1 VRTAHPDEVM
11 QAMAPFL
18 ASKQVL
24 NLEVR
29 NQTLEDVYVSIIQ
42 GDKG

>member
-1 VRTAHPDEVM
+1 M

-18 ASKQVL
+18 SSKQIL

-42 GDKG
+42 GEKG

>member
-1 VRTAHPDEVM
+1 M
-11 QAMAPFL
+11 QLLAPFL
-18 ASKQVL
+18 SSGQIL

-42 GDKG
+42 GEQA